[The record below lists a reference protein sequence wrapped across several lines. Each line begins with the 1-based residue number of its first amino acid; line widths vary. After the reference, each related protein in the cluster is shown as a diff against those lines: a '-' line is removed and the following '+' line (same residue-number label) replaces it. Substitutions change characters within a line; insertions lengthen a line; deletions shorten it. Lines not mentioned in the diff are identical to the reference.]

1 AAIGGNRQRTALVL
15 FVLAGLFLIIPI
27 YMGVQFKGEYLNVCL
42 WGTIL
47 VLICAGA
54 GAWQLLR
61 EPRKDLS
68 DADAGR
74 FLVLALGGMAGLTT
88 TLLGFSLAIQW
99 WADVFAGGLEA
110 WRSHA
115 GSIMI
120 VLLAFFGGLLVMF
133 VSLQL

>member
-1 AAIGGNRQRTALVL
+1 MTTPQTTASQNAIMAAIGGNRQRTALVL

-61 EPRKDLS
+61 APLPGMEMS

-74 FLVLALGGMAGLTT
+74 FLVLALGGMAGLAT
-88 TLLGFSLAIQW
+88 TLLGFSLAVQW
-99 WADVFAGGLEA
+99 WAD
-110 WRSHA
+110 
-115 GSIMI
+115 
-120 VLLAFFGGLLVMF
+120 
-133 VSLQL
+133 